1 MKNFLAN
8 VDYTAVPV
16 PPDFIPSLQTP
27 QQQILWVGCSD
38 SQIIETDT
46 LNVPRQEFFVH
57 RNLGNK
63 LSNGDTSSL
72 SAIELCVEVIQVSCQ
87 YPSLRFQPNMGLIL
101 AGQAHY
107 RVRTLRLW
115 LDQHSFRHKILRGLA
130 LVSTNPA
137 PTAAGPTLDR
147 FLTTLN
153 SSLND
158 LETVSEDKFGHGSGV
173 EERDRRLV
181 ELNVLAEVHWIMQQ
195 PSIMKAIRERGLEV
209 HGFVYNPVR
218 NSCVKLEIS
227 PANIS

>member
-72 SAIELCVEVIQVSCQ
+72 SAIELCVEVIQVKHIIVCGH
-87 YPSLRFQPNMGLIL
+87 YGCGLINTHSDIKSY
-101 AGQAHY
+101 AG
-107 RVRTLRLW
+107 W
-115 LDQHSFRHKILRGLA
+115 L
-130 LVSTNPA
+130 
-137 PTAAGPTLDR
+137 
-147 FLTTLN
+147 